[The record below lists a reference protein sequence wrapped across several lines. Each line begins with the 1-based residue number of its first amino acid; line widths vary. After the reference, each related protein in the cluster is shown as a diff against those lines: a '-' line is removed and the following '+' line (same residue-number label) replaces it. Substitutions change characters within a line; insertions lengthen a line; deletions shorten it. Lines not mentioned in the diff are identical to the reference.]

1 MKLILK
7 TTVDNLGGAGDVV
20 DVADGYANN
29 YLVPRGLAMR
39 ASKGALADAEA
50 MRTGRAKREART
62 IEDAEG
68 LRATLEATPIEI
80 PARAGEDGT
89 LYGSIGTTAVAEA
102 LRSRSGVSLDR
113 RRLSLARPLKALGS
127 YEIPVRIHPD
137 VTATLRV
144 EVVPGN

>member
-39 ASKGALADAEA
+39 ASRGALADAEA
-50 MRTGRAKREART
+50 MRASRAKRDART
-62 IEDAEG
+62 IGDAER
-68 LRATLEATPIEI
+68 LRETLEAAPVEVV
-80 PARAGEDGT
+80 ARAGEDGT
-89 LYGSIGTTAVAEA
+89 LYGSIGSTAVADA
-102 LRSRSGVSLDR
+102 LRSQRGITLDR
-113 RRLSLARPLKALGS
+113 RQLSLPRPLKTLGVH
-127 YEIPVRIHPD
+127 EVPVRIHPQ

-144 EVVPGN
+144 EVTQG